1 MQTPLK
7 REKNVNFFAMI
18 SLINVTLE
26 DNRKKTCTLLN
37 RNGVTPKMT
46 CSGIDYFFLRILLRL
61 SQLLENLQFRQMEIP
76 FFLFKKRIFIMMHL
90 SMN

>member
-46 CSGIDYFFLRILLRL
+46 CTDSLSGIDYFF
-61 SQLLENLQFRQMEIP
+61 
-76 FFLFKKRIFIMMHL
+76 
-90 SMN
+90 